1 MLLPIQP
8 PQRASRLRH
17 WHGLLICFMALLSP
31 LTWALDS
38 DRLQPL
44 EINADSAELNEGE
57 GFSIYS
63 GNVVITQGSMK
74 IEASTITIT
83 FDDSGIQTML
93 AIEEEDDGLAYM
105 RQQSEP
111 TGDGKS
117 SLMEAWGKSID
128 YQVTKEY
135 LTLLGSAKLIQRGN
149 QFSGNKIL
157 FDVPKDNVKASG
169 GEDKRVKMIFLPK
182 SNSPS
187 TESIRH

>member
-1 MLLPIQP
+1 MLLSIQQP
-8 PQRASRLRH
+8 RSASHVRH
-17 WHGLLICFMALLSP
+17 WHGLLICFMALASP
-31 LTWALDS
+31 VTWALDS
-38 DRLQPL
+38 DRQQPL

-57 GFSIYS
+57 GFSVYS

-74 IEASTITIT
+74 IEASTIRIT
-83 FDDSGIQTML
+83 FDDNGIQTML
-93 AIEEEDDGLAYM
+93 ASEEEEGELAYM
-105 RQQSEP
+105 RQQAEP
-111 TGDGKS
+111 TEDGKI

-182 SNSPS
+182 SN
-187 TESIRH
+187 

>member
-1 MLLPIQP
+1 
-8 PQRASRLRH
+8 
-17 WHGLLICFMALLSP
+17 
-31 LTWALDS
+31 
-38 DRLQPL
+38 
-44 EINADSAELNEGE
+44 
-57 GFSIYS
+57 
-63 GNVVITQGSMK
+63 
-74 IEASTITIT
+74 
-83 FDDSGIQTML
+83 ML

-182 SNSPS
+182 SN
-187 TESIRH
+187 

>member
-1 MLLPIQP
+1 MFLSIQQP
-8 PQRASRLRH
+8 HSVSHLRH
-17 WHGLLICFMALLSP
+17 WHGLLICFMALVSP

-38 DRLQPL
+38 DRQQPL

-57 GFSIYS
+57 GFSVYS

-74 IEASTITIT
+74 IEASTVTIT

-93 AIEEEDDGLAYM
+93 ATEEEDGLAYM
-105 RQQSEP
+105 RQQAEP

-135 LTLLGSAKLIQRGN
+135 LTLLGSAKLSQRGN

-182 SNSPS
+182 SN
-187 TESIRH
+187 

>member
-169 GEDKRVKMIFLPK
+169 GEDKRVKIIFLPK
-182 SNSPS
+182 SN
-187 TESIRH
+187 